1 MLSLT
6 QRGGANL
13 NTTNQAAMA
22 EFVSQK
28 LIMSEHA
35 GTELC
40 DTYVVGLKQ
49 M

>member
-6 QRGGANL
+6 QTRSTNL

-22 EFVSQK
+22 EFMSQK
-28 LIMSEHA
+28 LIMSEYTGA
-35 GTELC
+35 ELC
-40 DTYVVGLKQ
+40 DTYVAGLKQ